1 MIFEI
6 SHTQHPT
13 TKTMYIFSLIQIKT
27 TTTIPGV
34 SITPTTSCGQ
44 TELKYL
50 YQLLRELLLSSS
62 AVHGSVF
69 IRRISGVLGLR
80 SLVPESSERWEI
92 CKLWFIAAHGS

>member
-1 MIFEI
+1 MTIEI

-13 TKTMYIFSLIQIKT
+13 SKTMYIFFYTDKNYDYKT
-27 TTTIPGV
+27 WSFFHPHDILWSNGAEIPT
-34 SITPTTSCGQ
+34 SAPERTP
-44 TELKYL
+44 
-50 YQLLRELLLSSS
+50 LSSS